1 MIGCKI
7 VEVTVDT
14 TLVGRSNV
22 SVTVSTVVVVIVC
35 VSKSVLV
42 VGGEPN
48 TDVFVLV
55 TVNVLN
61 RVTWFAR
68 NYQSVINKIFRK
80 IMNKRAKV
88 SCIDVDV
95 RTSFGFVRRAVLDS
109 FLATVLAIVFAI
121 FFVFCMAESL
131 VL

>member
-1 MIGCKI
+1 MLSYDEGILVTIGCKI

-55 TVNVLN
+55 TVDVTN
-61 RVTWFAR
+61 RVT
-68 NYQSVINKIFRK
+68 
-80 IMNKRAKV
+80 
-88 SCIDVDV
+88 
-95 RTSFGFVRRAVLDS
+95 
-109 FLATVLAIVFAI
+109 
-121 FFVFCMAESL
+121 
-131 VL
+131 